1 MPKTPQTKP
10 QYEHA
15 KERVKNWEYGIWNGR
30 KTIKKNE
37 TDYSFEDSL
46 LSRIQN
52 EDTEGLKKLN
62 QKIKN
67 GERIRLW

>member
-1 MPKTPQTKP
+1 MAKTAQAKP
-10 QYEHA
+10 EYEHA
-15 KERVKNWEYGIWNGR
+15 KERIENWEYGICNGL